1 MNMNNNMLSDDLLLG
16 VQKPAQYIGEEWNVS
31 RKDFD
36 KAGIKFALCF
46 PDLYEVGMSNLG
58 LRIIYAIL
66 NNLDDVAC
74 ERFFSPGTDLE
85 KTLRNNQKEILSLE
99 SKRGL
104 REFDI
109 IGFSLAYELGYT
121 NVLNILDLG
130 GILLK
135 SSARDEKFPLVI
147 AGGPC
152 ALNPEPMHEFF
163 DLFVVGEAEEA
174 ILEII
179 DIYRKFKGQFKA
191 AKIKKQD
198 LLLKFSVIEGVYVP
212 SLYEVKYGPEGKI
225 ASFKPQINGLAQKI
239 KKRLIRDFDNAYFPM
254 DWLVPYIQTVHDR
267 ITLEIM
273 RGCPNQCR
281 FCQARQQYFPFRQRK
296 IGNLLK
302 LALESYK
309 RTGYEDI
316 SLMGLSVSDYPDI
329 EELLGKLIVLF
340 KEKAVGLSLPSL
352 KPKTMVGNMSS
363 LIATIKKTG
372 LTFAPEAATDRLR
385 TILGKDFDIPDFF
398 KAVEQAYLSGYQH
411 LKLYFMIGLPFE
423 EEKDL
428 DGIVEFAQQVCELRR
443 SIAGRPGQVNISINT
458 LIPKPHTPFQWLAME
473 DLESVKYKQDYLKKK
488 TVNKRKLNLSFHNRY
503 MSFLEGVFSRGDR
516 RLSAVI
522 LSAFKKGARFDAWGD
537 YFKFDIWLDAFKE
550 GNINPDFYLQKRGV
564 EEFLPWDFLDI
575 GLPKEALLREFN
587 AISDLNVLSA
597 SKVILSPE
605 AHF

>member
-1 MNMNNNMLSDDLLLG
+1 LLLG
-16 VQKPAQYIGEEWNVS
+16 VNKPARYIGEEWNVS
-31 RKDFD
+31 RKNFD
-36 KAGIKFALCF
+36 EAGIKFALCF

-66 NNLDDVAC
+66 NNLADVSC

-85 KTLRNNQKEILSLE
+85 KTLRDNQKEIFSLE

-104 REFDI
+104 KEFDI

-130 GILLK
+130 GIPLK
-135 SSARDEKFPLVI
+135 SSGRDEKFPLVI

-179 DIYRKFKGQFKA
+179 DTYRKFKEQFKA

-198 LLLKFSVIEGVYVP
+198 LLLKFSGIEGVYVP
-212 SLYEVKYGPEGKI
+212 SLYKVKYGPEGKI
-225 ASFKPQINGLAQKI
+225 ESFKPQINGLAQKI
-239 KKRLIRDFDNAYFPM
+239 KKRLVKDFDNAYFPM

-296 IGNLLK
+296 IGNLLN
-302 LALESYK
+302 LALQSYK

-329 EELLGKLIVLF
+329 EELLEKLIGLF

-352 KPKTMVGNMSS
+352 KPKAMVGNMSS

-372 LTFAPEAATDRLR
+372 LTFAPEAASDRLR
-385 TILGKDFDIPDFF
+385 NILAKDFDIPNFF
-398 KAVEQAYLSGYQH
+398 KAVEQAYLSGYRH

-423 EEKDL
+423 AQKDL
-428 DGIVEFAQQVCELRR
+428 DGIVEFANKVLDLGRQVNPALARK
-443 SIAGRPGQVNISINT
+443 GWVNISINT

-488 TVNKRKLNLSFHNRY
+488 TLNKRKLKLSFHNRY
-503 MSFLEGVFSRGDR
+503 MSFLEGVLSRGDR
-516 RLSAVI
+516 RLSEAI
-522 LSAFKKGARFDAWGD
+522 LSAFKKGARFDAWDD

-550 GNINPDFYLQKRGV
+550 GNINPDFYLQKRGA

-575 GLPKEALLREFN
+575 GMPKEALLREFN
-587 AISDLNVLSA
+587 TISDLNVPA
-597 SKVILSPE
+597 Q
-605 AHF
+605 AQAR

>member
-1 MNMNNNMLSDDLLLG
+1 MLLG
-16 VQKPAQYIGEEWNVS
+16 VNKPARYIGEEWNVS
-31 RKDFD
+31 RKNFD
-36 KAGIKFALCF
+36 EAGIKFALCF

-66 NNLDDVAC
+66 NNLADVSC

-85 KTLRNNQKEILSLE
+85 KTLRDNQKEIFSLE

-104 REFDI
+104 KEFDI

-130 GILLK
+130 GIPLK
-135 SSARDEKFPLVI
+135 SSGRDEKFPLVI

-179 DIYRKFKGQFKA
+179 DTYRKFKEQFKA

-198 LLLKFSVIEGVYVP
+198 LLLKFSGIEGVYVP
-212 SLYEVKYGPEGKI
+212 SLYKVKYGPEGKI
-225 ASFKPQINGLAQKI
+225 ESFKPQINGLAQKI
-239 KKRLIRDFDNAYFPM
+239 KKRLVKDFDNAYFPM

-296 IGNLLK
+296 IGNLLN
-302 LALESYK
+302 LALQSYK

-329 EELLGKLIVLF
+329 EELLEKLIGLF

-352 KPKTMVGNMSS
+352 KPKAMVGNMSS

-372 LTFAPEAATDRLR
+372 LTFAPEAASDRLR
-385 TILGKDFDIPDFF
+385 NILAKDFDIPNFF
-398 KAVEQAYLSGYQH
+398 KAVEQAYLSGYRH

-423 EEKDL
+423 AQKDL
-428 DGIVEFAQQVCELRR
+428 DGIVEFANKVLDLGRQVNPALARK
-443 SIAGRPGQVNISINT
+443 GWVNISINT

-488 TVNKRKLNLSFHNRY
+488 TLNKRKLKLSFHNRY
-503 MSFLEGVFSRGDR
+503 MSFLEGVLSRGDR
-516 RLSAVI
+516 RLSEAI
-522 LSAFKKGARFDAWGD
+522 LSAFKKGARFDAWDD

-550 GNINPDFYLQKRGV
+550 GNINPDFYLQKRGA

-575 GLPKEALLREFN
+575 GMPKEALLREFN
-587 AISDLNVLSA
+587 TISDLNVPA
-597 SKVILSPE
+597 Q
-605 AHF
+605 AQAR

>member
-1 MNMNNNMLSDDLLLG
+1 MLLG
-16 VQKPAQYIGEEWNVS
+16 VNKPARYIGEEWNVS
-31 RKDFD
+31 RKNFD
-36 KAGIKFALCF
+36 EAGIKFALCF

-66 NNLDDVAC
+66 NNLADVSC

-85 KTLRNNQKEILSLE
+85 KTLRDNQKEIFSLE
-99 SKRGL
+99 SKR
-104 REFDI
+104 RIKEFDI

-130 GILLK
+130 GIPLK
-135 SSARDEKFPLVI
+135 SSGRDEKFPLVI

-179 DIYRKFKGQFKA
+179 DTYRKFKEQFKA

-198 LLLKFSVIEGVYVP
+198 LLLKFSGIEGVYVP
-212 SLYEVKYGPEGKI
+212 SLYKVKYGPEGKI
-225 ASFKPQINGLAQKI
+225 ESFKPQINGLAQKI
-239 KKRLIRDFDNAYFPM
+239 KKRLVKDFDNAYFPM

-296 IGNLLK
+296 IGNLLN
-302 LALESYK
+302 LALQSYK

-329 EELLGKLIVLF
+329 EELLEKLIGLF

-352 KPKTMVGNMSS
+352 KPKAMVGNMSS

-372 LTFAPEAATDRLR
+372 LTFAPEAASDRLR
-385 TILGKDFDIPDFF
+385 NILAKDFDIPNFF
-398 KAVEQAYLSGYQH
+398 KAVEQAYLSGYRH

-423 EEKDL
+423 AQKDL
-428 DGIVEFAQQVCELRR
+428 DGIVEFANKVLDLGRQVNPALARK
-443 SIAGRPGQVNISINT
+443 GWVNISINT

-488 TVNKRKLNLSFHNRY
+488 TLNKRKLKLSFHNRY
-503 MSFLEGVFSRGDR
+503 MSFLEGVLSRGDR
-516 RLSAVI
+516 RLSEAI
-522 LSAFKKGARFDAWGD
+522 LSAFKKGARFDAWDD

-550 GNINPDFYLQKRGV
+550 GNINPDFYLQKRGA

-575 GLPKEALLREFN
+575 GMPKEALLREFN
-587 AISDLNVLSA
+587 TISDLNVPA
-597 SKVILSPE
+597 Q
-605 AHF
+605 AQAR

>member
-1 MNMNNNMLSDDLLLG
+1 MNNMISDDLLLG
-16 VQKPAQYIGEEWNVS
+16 VNKPARYIGEEWNVS

-58 LRIIYAIL
+58 LRIIYAVL
-66 NNLDDVAC
+66 NNLADVSC

-85 KTLRNNQKEILSLE
+85 KALRDNQKEIFSLE
-99 SKRGL
+99 SKRRL
-104 REFDI
+104 KEFDI

-130 GILLK
+130 GIPLK
-135 SSARDEKFPLVI
+135 SSGRAEKFPLVI

-179 DIYRKFKGQFKA
+179 DTYRKFKEQFKA

-198 LLLKFSVIEGVYVP
+198 LLLKFSGIEGVYVP

-225 ASFKPQINGLAQKI
+225 ESFKPQINGLAQKI
-239 KKRLIRDFDNAYFPM
+239 KKRLVKDFDNAYFPV

-296 IGNLLK
+296 IGNLLN
-302 LALESYK
+302 LALQSYK

-316 SLMGLSVSDYPDI
+316 SLIGLSVSDYPDI
-329 EELLGKLIVLF
+329 EELLEKLIGLF

-352 KPKTMVGNMSS
+352 KPKAMVGNMSS

-372 LTFAPEAATDRLR
+372 LTFAPEAASDRLR
-385 TILGKDFDIPDFF
+385 HILAKDFDIPVFF
-398 KAVEQAYLSGYQH
+398 KAVEQAYLSGYRH

-423 EEKDL
+423 AQKDL
-428 DGIVEFAQQVCELRR
+428 DGIVEFAQQVSELRR
-443 SIAGRPGQVNISINT
+443 SIAKRPGQVNISINT

-488 TVNKRKLNLSFHNRY
+488 TLNKRKLKLSFHNRY

-516 RLSAVI
+516 RLSEVI
-522 LSAFKKGARFDAWGD
+522 LSAFKKGARFDAWDD

-550 GNINPDFYLQKRGV
+550 GNINPDFYLQKRGA

-587 AISDLNVLSA
+587 TISDLNVPA
-597 SKVILSPE
+597 Q
-605 AHF
+605 AQAR